1 MPDTVDP
8 AAVPRR
14 TLAQI
19 IEGTGA
25 ALCVACF
32 ASRGNRSRTFISLRA
47 GRHRGGVTGA
57 PGKLEQAQGQWRVR
71 LDGCLGERVC
81 RSASAA
87 AQRAAYRRH
96 VRLGPRQFPPFR
108 CPCGPGFMPA
118 SRGTGAV
125 VF

>member
-8 AAVPRR
+8 AAAPPR

-25 ALCVACF
+25 ALCVACT

-71 LDGCLGERVC
+71 LDGCLGEWVC

-87 AQRAAYRRH
+87 AQRPHAGVTFASDRDSSRH
-96 VRLGPRQFPPFR
+96 SGALAV
-108 CPCGPGFMPA
+108 PA
-118 SRGTGAV
+118 SCLLPGGPAQ
-125 VF
+125 